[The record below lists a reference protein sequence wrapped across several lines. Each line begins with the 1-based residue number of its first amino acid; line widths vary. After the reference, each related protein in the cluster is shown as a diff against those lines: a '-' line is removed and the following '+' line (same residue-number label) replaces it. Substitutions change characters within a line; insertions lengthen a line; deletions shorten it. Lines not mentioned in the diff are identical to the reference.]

1 MKETTQRYKMLQ
13 GKLRAANEKLSLRK
27 IDEDY
32 IAAAERKMYEAMADR
47 DDLAQENSALK
58 RRIAELEWMLNN
70 RNAPPAA
77 DVKQLWIE
85 SSSTIDVDFTTLTG
99 KG

>member
-1 MKETTQRYKMLQ
+1 MRETTQRYKMLQ
-13 GKLRAANEKLSLRK
+13 GKLRAAQEKIRLRK
-27 IDEDY
+27 MDQDY

-70 RNAPPAA
+70 RNAPSV
-77 DVKQLWIE
+77 DVKQAWIE
-85 SSSTIDVDFTTLTG
+85 SSGNIDVEYTTLT
-99 KG
+99 

>member
-1 MKETTQRYKMLQ
+1 MKEATQRYKMLQ

-32 IAAAERKMYEAMADR
+32 IAAAERKIYEAMADR
-47 DDLAQENSALK
+47 EELVRENSTLK

-70 RNAPPAA
+70 RNTASTY
-77 DVKQLWIE
+77 VKQALIE
-85 SSSTIDVDFTTLTG
+85 STGNIGADYTTLQ
-99 KG
+99 